1 MPLINPDK
9 IGLGLLK
16 IFALE
21 FISLAI
27 IVIVLLSF

>member
-16 IFALE
+16 IFIVE
-21 FISLAI
+21 FIALGVVI
-27 IVIVLLSF
+27 IALLSF

>member
-16 IFALE
+16 IFIIE
-21 FISLAI
+21 FVVLG
-27 IVIVLLSF
+27 IVITALVSL